1 MWEISF
7 RRKNLISRKNRAVT
21 VRRRD
26 SFEEFMSRKLVS
38 EIICQSSSR
47 CMAARLSSAQPF
59 EKRRC
64 QVGREETF
72 NAGTNVHMYVIRR
85 RNEVRAIG
93 GATVA
98 SKKRHR
104 NCERYGETTTKQI

>member
-1 MWEISF
+1 MREISF

-47 CMAARLSSAQPF
+47 CMATRFSSAQPF

-64 QVGREETF
+64 QSDGKKRSTMEPTYTVR
-72 NAGTNVHMYVIRR
+72 MYVIRR
-85 RNEVRAIG
+85 RNEVPAIG

-98 SKKRHR
+98 WRKKKASKLQ
-104 NCERYGETTTKQI
+104 EVW